1 MGLGLRC
8 PITQRLSLQAS
19 ARYQY
24 MRQFDITTN
33 GSTASLNFDSAFV
46 LSLAAVWKF

>member
-1 MGLGLRC
+1 M
-8 PITQRLSLQAS
+8 TS

-24 MRQFDITTN
+24 MRQFDLIAN
-33 GSTASLNFDSAFV
+33 GSDASLNFESAFV